1 MEMPVDLAFLPALPE
16 IVLAVGVLILLMV
29 GAFGGNRAVPIV
41 TALAIALIVF
51 AALGRLFMPTAGVAF
66 DERSAL
72 VTAIKFLRGRVGFY
86 ERPRSVASCMKRACC
101 AESSLKMPVN
111 CVVMVATSGFL
122 TPRIDMH

>member
-66 DERSAL
+66 DGAFVSDPFARFMKLL
-72 VTAIKFLRGRVGFY
+72 VLIGSGVAI
-86 ERPRSVASCMKRACC
+86 
-101 AESSLKMPVN
+101 
-111 CVVMVATSGFL
+111 VMSIG
-122 TPRIDMH
+122 